1 MISKQMQRQ
10 YKIWGSVIVLFYVVC
25 FGFLKIH
32 DFQVWTL
39 EPFIESLIG
48 VFMGAGAIAVI
59 TGIILIFQSSIQAEQ
74 EKKQEVFKEKM
85 KLYSSII
92 DKMTEINRDKHVS
105 DDERLDILSIQSKIA
120 LLSNQTT
127 FDKFIDVQSGLTT
140 DEKKDDCKVCSDNN
154 LHINENYTN
163 LLMDFIGS
171 ARDDLEVQE
180 AMTMEQ
186 KKKLEETKEK
196 SKKVAKSFSKPF
208 QKTFYNDFEDYLK
221 NNPNITNVGEQRVQ
235 LLREIHNHITKDFV
249 NIDISYSKRNL
260 NFGIENDGQKRKTVF
275 IVETQIKKHLRL
287 LTLAPSSEI
296 PEKLLN
302 GTSSKYNVVEINDIS
317 DFLDIKKA
325 IERSYNIIINN

>member
-1 MISKQMQRQ
+1 MLSTQTQRQ
-10 YKIWGSVIVLFYVVC
+10 YKIWGSIIVAFYVVC
-25 FGFLKIH
+25 FGFLVTH
-32 DFQVWTL
+32 NFQVWTL
-39 EPFIESLIG
+39 APFIESLIG

-92 DKMTEINRDKHVS
+92 DKMNEINRDKHVS

-127 FDKFIDVQSGLTT
+127 FDKFIDVQSSLTT
-140 DEKKDDCKVCSDNN
+140 DGKKDGCKVCSDNN

-186 KKKLEETKEK
+186 EKKLEETKEK
-196 SKKVAKSFSKPF
+196 SKKVAESFSKPY
-208 QKTFYNDFEDYLK
+208 QKIIFNNLDTMIKDKYENKKISEKTEGILRYIYNILKSNASQNITFKFSPTLLSVKKDGKNYLGIKSSLSSIDIEHIQDKTGIEYLK
-221 NNPNITNVGEQRVQ
+221 SYDLEITPRGGGSKPFHKVRF
-235 LLREIHNHITKDFV
+235 HNLSEFKKCEDA
-249 NIDISYSKRNL
+249 
-260 NFGIENDGQKRKTVF
+260 
-275 IVETQIKKHLRL
+275 IVDYM
-287 LTLAPSSEI
+287 
-296 PEKLLN
+296 N
-302 GTSSKYNVVEINDIS
+302 C
-317 DFLDIKKA
+317 
-325 IERSYNIIINN
+325 